1 MVEKLKITL
10 GPQGVPSAQSQAGRL
25 SVTIQVVSTPEA
37 SDDLIARVLGVQP
50 CCASL
55 HTGCQAGPQRL

>member
-25 SVTIQVVSTPEA
+25 SVTVQVVSTPEA

-55 HTGCQAGPQRL
+55 H